1 MRHYFIVFFHLMYLL
16 SFLGYSFLGFT
27 LQNGIISQTLI
38 LLTVLTC
45 NYFSKEK
52 SLYKKFILLDYLI
65 FHFIFWSLFS
75 ILDVFI
81 SNRSYFVYLKGITY
95 CLFPIMAYFIFS
107 FNRKKIELVSIN
119 IYLKYIVTTSVIA
132 VFVGL
137 VFYFTTP
144 GFYVNYVL
152 SSYEGLINSEDMLF
166 MARLLSYFGDPT
178 AIGNVATLSLP
189 ILFYLNKTNENFLK
203 YKGLTTTFVVVLYLG
218 VIFSFARSAWVAT
231 ILFTIYYSLFKTK
244 NALIKL
250 SMVCVIILSIVGL
263 NILANINV
271 DDLVLLEL
279 QKRINSVGGS
289 FEDRNF
295 QLQYGLD
302 LITNNPFGV
311 GLGQAGHKSFSGDI
325 FKGVFDNNYLRI
337 LSETGIFGFLS
348 LLFIIFVSLLMTFYK
363 SIDNKIN
370 ELRWLLLMLLGIFY
384 FQAIGSNILDLHYS
398 SFLFW
403 SFLGILSWTFKVEY
417 NKHFLKGT

>member
-1 MRHYFIVFFHLMYLL
+1 
-16 SFLGYSFLGFT
+16 
-27 LQNGIISQTLI
+27 
-38 LLTVLTC
+38 
-45 NYFSKEK
+45 
-52 SLYKKFILLDYLI
+52 
-65 FHFIFWSLFS
+65 
-75 ILDVFI
+75 
-81 SNRSYFVYLKGITY
+81 LKGITY